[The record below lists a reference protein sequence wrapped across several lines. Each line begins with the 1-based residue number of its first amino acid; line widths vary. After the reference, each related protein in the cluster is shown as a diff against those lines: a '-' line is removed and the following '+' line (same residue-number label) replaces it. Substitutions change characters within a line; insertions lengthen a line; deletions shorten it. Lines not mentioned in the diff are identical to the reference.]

1 MSLNAQ
7 QVTQEISRI
16 IQELTPEALVTLYN
30 QLHEEDHIVYLGQGQ
45 FEHQDMDD

>member
-7 QVTQEISRI
+7 QVAQEISRV
-16 IQELTPEALVTLYN
+16 IQELTPEALATLYN
-30 QLHEEDHIVYLGQGQ
+30 ELHEEDHIVYLGQGK